1 MKKFG
6 KKKVVIGCASTFGIS
21 IFVLLAAIGLAINL
35 GWLPDTAALPA
46 SKINPRHISK
56 LAQMGII
63 KSGEKVYYFY
73 SAGMFSI
80 SEDGNLFTDDRV
92 ISYQKFEGQF
102 DVYEATY
109 DEIASIDLDTSGSW
123 LDDSIINITLKDG
136 SWFMLLVSKE
146 ADGDKEF
153 HKRLTDLWEIR
164 KMQAQE

>member
-6 KKKVVIGCASTFGIS
+6 KKKVVVGCASAVGIS
-21 IFVLLAAIGLAINL
+21 ILVLLFVINL
-35 GWLPDTAALPA
+35 ALELGWIPDTVALPA

-92 ISYQKFEGQF
+92 ISYQEFDGQF

-109 DEIASIDLDTSGSW
+109 DEIASINLDTSGSW
-123 LDDSIINITLKDG
+123 LDDSTITITLKDD
-136 SWFMLLVSKE
+136 SWFILIVSKE
-146 ADGDKEF
+146 DDGDQKF
-153 HKRLTDLWEIR
+153 HKVLTDLLEIR